1 MAWEV
6 TVDDVRNVLENNGK
20 TRNNFESDQ
29 AWDEFVDECHSD
41 INLDEVER
49 DVLHGET
56 MDEQID
62 YANLSIYE
70 QLVIAGKI

>member
-6 TVDDVRNVLENNGK
+6 TRDDVENVLIANKVNSSMTTTSE
-20 TRNNFESDQ
+20 E
-29 AWDEFVDECHSD
+29 WDEFVDECYD
-41 INLDEVER
+41 LINCDEVER